1 VGRIQKNDTDPD
13 TLHFLVPVRYTRHF
27 FIRILS
33 FQLFEHCLAPDT
45 HGDGTGC
52 DNMTAVIVKFKNG
65 FQTVKDVVQS
75 PAAEDSAGS
84 SAAGSSTAGSS
95 AAGSSGGKRAAAEQ
109 PDEESG
115 SAGKKPKLEGQLT
128 DSS

>member
-1 VGRIQKNDTDPD
+1 V
-13 TLHFLVPVRYTRHF
+13 F

-84 SAAGSSTAGSS
+84 SAAGSSDAGSS
-95 AAGSSGGKRAAAEQ
+95 AAGSSSGKRAAAEDSEH
-109 PDEESG
+109 PDEESE
-115 SAGKKPKLEGQLT
+115 SAGKKPKLDGQLT

>member
-1 VGRIQKNDTDPD
+1 V
-13 TLHFLVPVRYTRHF
+13 F

-84 SAAGSSTAGSS
+84 SAAGSSAAGSS
-95 AAGSSGGKRAAAEQ
+95 AAGSSDAGSSAAGSSSGKRAAAEDSEH

-115 SAGKKPKLEGQLT
+115 SAGKKPKLDGQLT

>member
-1 VGRIQKNDTDPD
+1 
-13 TLHFLVPVRYTRHF
+13 
-27 FIRILS
+27 
-33 FQLFEHCLAPDT
+33 
-45 HGDGTGC
+45 
-52 DNMTAVIVKFKNG
+52 MTAVIVKFKNG

-84 SAAGSSTAGSS
+84 SAAGSSAAGSSAAGSSDAGSS
-95 AAGSSGGKRAAAEQ
+95 AAGSSGGRPSKRAAGEDSEQ
-109 PDEESG
+109 PEEESG

>member
-1 VGRIQKNDTDPD
+1 V
-13 TLHFLVPVRYTRHF
+13 F

-84 SAAGSSTAGSS
+84 SAAGSSAAGSSDAGSS
-95 AAGSSGGKRAAAEQ
+95 AAGSSSGKRAAAEDSEH

>member
-1 VGRIQKNDTDPD
+1 MRRIHAYPDPD
-13 TLHFLVPVRYTRHF
+13 TLLFLVPVTSDVF

-84 SAAGSSTAGSS
+84 SAAGSS